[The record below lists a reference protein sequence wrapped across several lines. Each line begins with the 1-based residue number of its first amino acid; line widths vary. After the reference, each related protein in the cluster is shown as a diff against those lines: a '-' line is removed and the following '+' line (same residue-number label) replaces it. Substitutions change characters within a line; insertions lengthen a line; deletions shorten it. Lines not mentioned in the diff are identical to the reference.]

1 MGPPPTQFPAPM
13 QSAAYP
19 VIPPVPGP
27 MQHVV
32 IPASMP
38 SIQPSMQMP
47 MPQPSPAPVIP
58 SYPGTSGATP
68 FHGATVI
75 PTPSMAF
82 PQQPSQQ
89 HYYQDS
95 ESSPDSSSEYMG
107 QGHPYQGQMHPGPIY
122 QEPMQQGPPI
132 TPGQYAARGMQFER
146 PKSLHFSHH
155 PLPEPPK
162 DVFEFS
168 PYIGLV
174 KSLRRPPE
182 ETVLRRAATTTAYAP
197 TGYYV
202 APPTQ
207 MQMPRGVQTIR
218 EKKPRKGLL
227 RAISNR
233 LTGKSKRDQDKHAPM
248 PMPAPQFV
256 YAAAA
261 PQNLVYPPIYA
272 ASSTG
277 DAPLPPLPV
286 MSDPVPSPGPPP
298 PPPPEPVPHH
308 APPSPAPSAH
318 SRHRSPQSYQRGLR
332 IDLNNALAGLTH
344 LSPHRVH
351 WESKSYPT
359 AFHLLESLRFAGT
372 RPDIA
377 EVIRSCRNPDEVRA
391 VVSQNSPACRP
402 DWEEIVLPIVSSAR
416 SCDLCAR

>member
-1 MGPPPTQFPAPM
+1 M

-58 SYPGTSGATP
+58 SYPGSSGATP

-82 PQQPSQQ
+82 PQQPPQH
-89 HYYQDS
+89 HYYPDS
-95 ESSPDSSSEYMG
+95 ESSPDSSSEYMDQG
-107 QGHPYQGQMHPGPIY
+107 PMYQGHMQQGA
-122 QEPMQQGPPI
+122 MQQGPPI
-132 TPGQYAARGMQFER
+132 PPGQYAARGMQFER
-146 PKSLHFSHH
+146 PNSLHFSHH

-182 ETVLRRAATTTAYAP
+182 ETVLRRAATNTAYAP
-197 TGYYV
+197 TGYVV
-202 APPTQ
+202 APPMQ
-207 MQMPRGVQTIR
+207 MQMPPGTQNIR

-233 LTGKSKRDQDKHAPM
+233 LTGKSKREQDRYAPM
-248 PMPAPQFV
+248 AIPAPQFV
-256 YAAAA
+256 YAA
-261 PQNLVYPPIYA
+261 VPPPPVIPPTMYA
-272 ASSTG
+272 TTSVG

-286 MSDPVPSPGPPP
+286 MGDPMPSPGPPL
-298 PPPPEPVPHH
+298 EPVPHH
-308 APPSPAPSAH
+308 APPSPAPSTH
-318 SRHRSPQSYQRGLR
+318 SRHRSPRPYQEGIR
-332 IDLNNALAGLTH
+332 IELNNKYAGLTH
-344 LSPHRVH
+344 LSSHRVH
-351 WESKSYPT
+351 WQSKSYPT
-359 AFHLLESLRFAGT
+359 AFHLLESLRFANT

-377 EVIRSCRNPDEVRA
+377 EAIRSCRSPDEVRA
-391 VVSQNSPACRP
+391 AVSQNSPACRP
-402 DWEEIVLPIVSSAR
+402 DWEQVVLHTVSR
-416 SCDLCAR
+416 TQNLRLVPTLMRHFVDG